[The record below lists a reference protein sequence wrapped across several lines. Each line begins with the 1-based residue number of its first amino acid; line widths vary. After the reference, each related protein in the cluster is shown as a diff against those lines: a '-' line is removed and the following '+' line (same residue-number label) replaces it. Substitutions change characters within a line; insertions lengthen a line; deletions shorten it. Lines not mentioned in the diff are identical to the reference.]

1 MASKSGRTS
10 WRKNVRINADVEK
23 IVVLGCPRSGTTFLS
38 TLFDTLPR
46 TESMMGT
53 LLPPA
58 IPAIT
63 HQVNDPAVF
72 KALAVSFERSIDT
85 YLHSGRFFS
94 RAAALQKWANAPDG
108 LSSLTDALKGKR
120 KIDRFIYKEPT
131 LTNAPGWVLEALPE
145 AKYILIHRDGRDVAN
160 SLVKSYNVLS
170 DEGLKDPD
178 GRRLFKLFGR
188 KYDDRY
194 VPWWVEEGKD
204 EEFMNASQYARAA
217 WMWKYMVRQCQD
229 ELYDTAKLERDN
241 LLVLHYEN
249 MMRDPQTAGRDLAAF
264 LGVEQNKRYRQRLT
278 SAHIKSIGS
287 HKKRPPEEVAE
298 AERIA
303 SVELQELG
311 YM

>member
-1 MASKSGRTS
+1 MARKSGQTS
-10 WRKNVRINADVEK
+10 WRKNVRVNADVER

-38 TLFDTLPR
+38 TLFDTIPR

-63 HQVNDPAVF
+63 NQVTDPAVY

-94 RAAALQKWANAPDG
+94 RAAALQKWVNAPDG
-108 LSSLTDALKGKR
+108 VSSLKDALKGRR

-131 LTNAPGWVLEALPE
+131 LTHAPEWVLEALPE
-145 AKYILIHRDGRDVAN
+145 ARYILIHRDGRDVAN

-170 DEGLKDPD
+170 DEGLRDVH
-178 GRRLFKLFGR
+178 GNRLFKLFGR

-194 VPWWVEEGKD
+194 VPWWVEEGRD
-204 EEFMNASQYARAA
+204 EEFITASQYGRAA

-229 ELYDTAKLERDN
+229 VLMDGSKLDRDN

-249 MMRDPQTAGRDLAAF
+249 MMREPLEAGEQLATF

-278 SAHIKSIGS
+278 SAHTKSIGS
-287 HKKRPPEEVAE
+287 HSKRAPEEVAE

-311 YM
+311 YL